1 LNRFSKNLFNISDS
15 PITRPGEEYF
25 EPIAILLVKMK
36 ISDMKKIA
44 LIIFTMMIFS
54 SAQSQRAPS
63 VVSAVDLNRYQGV
76 WYEIARLPNFFER
89 KLKCIS
95 ATYTL
100 RDDGRI
106 TVLNK
111 GNYLIDPQK
120 STSSKG
126 VAWNPDKNSPA
137 KLKVQFFWPF
147 SGDYWILEL
156 DKEYKYVLVGD
167 PSFKYL
173 WILARE
179 KKMDDQTYSMLLG
192 KAVANG
198 YDVKTIIK
206 VEQDCN

>member
-1 LNRFSKNLFNISDS
+1 
-15 PITRPGEEYF
+15 
-25 EPIAILLVKMK
+25 
-36 ISDMKKIA
+36 MKKTVLTLLTI
-44 LIIFTMMIFS
+44 MIFGT
-54 SAQSQRAPS
+54 AQPQMSPS
-63 VVSAVDLNRYQGV
+63 VVSSVDLNRYKGM

-89 KLKCIS
+89 KLKCTS

-111 GNYLIDPQK
+111 GYYLSDPKK

-126 VAWNPDKNSPA
+126 IAWIPDKNAPA

-147 SGDYWILEL
+147 SGDYWIMLL
-156 DKEYKYVLVGD
+156 DTDYRYVLVGD
-167 PSFKYL
+167 PSAKYL

-179 KKMDDQTYSMLLG
+179 KKMDEATYKMLLQ
-192 KAVANG
+192 KAIDNG
-198 YDVKTIIK
+198 YDVRTIIR